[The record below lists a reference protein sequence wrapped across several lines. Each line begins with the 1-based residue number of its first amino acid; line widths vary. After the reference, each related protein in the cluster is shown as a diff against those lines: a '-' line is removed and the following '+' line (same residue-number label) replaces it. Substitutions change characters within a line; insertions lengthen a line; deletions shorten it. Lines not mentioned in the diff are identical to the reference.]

1 MEVEEQG
8 EVSYVTSGG
17 SGTSVSVSLH
27 PLVIMNISD
36 HFTRVRVQ
44 QQDDFRLPLGARLL
58 ELTQPYFTASFCPQC
73 MACYWAHR
81 RVAVLIF
88 VTHLNFLLAVT
99 NSLTRSISP
108 PRKSNVG

>member
-17 SGTSVSVSLH
+17 SGGSVSVSLH

-44 QQDDFRLPLGARLL
+44 QQDEGRMPLGALSL
-58 ELTQPYFTASFCPQC
+58 ESELHGLTCITSWSAQ
-73 MACYWAHR
+73 
-81 RVAVLIF
+81 LEI
-88 VTHLNFLLAVT
+88 N
-99 NSLTRSISP
+99 
-108 PRKSNVG
+108 